1 MTGFKLQTNAAN
13 ANAAAITVLE
23 NPKTLIFLLG
33 LDEAIVLVL
42 QMPKVI
48 KTNDR
53 EDVFVHFSQ
62 VLWWRGMFYR
72 QKVGP
77 STCFV
82 KYTPQHYKLKV
93 GDNLSDILC
102 HISWKYHIPRTI
114 MNINSYW
121 STIQIM
127 TGVINGVKINIKSY
141 LNLMYCSCS
150 LQRT

>member
-53 EDVFVHFSQ
+53 EDVFVHFPQ
-62 VLWWRGMFYR
+62 VL
-72 QKVGP
+72 
-77 STCFV
+77 
-82 KYTPQHYKLKV
+82 
-93 GDNLSDILC
+93 
-102 HISWKYHIPRTI
+102 
-114 MNINSYW
+114 
-121 STIQIM
+121 
-127 TGVINGVKINIKSY
+127 
-141 LNLMYCSCS
+141 
-150 LQRT
+150 

>member
-62 VLWWRGMFYR
+62 VL
-72 QKVGP
+72 
-77 STCFV
+77 
-82 KYTPQHYKLKV
+82 
-93 GDNLSDILC
+93 
-102 HISWKYHIPRTI
+102 
-114 MNINSYW
+114 
-121 STIQIM
+121 
-127 TGVINGVKINIKSY
+127 
-141 LNLMYCSCS
+141 
-150 LQRT
+150 